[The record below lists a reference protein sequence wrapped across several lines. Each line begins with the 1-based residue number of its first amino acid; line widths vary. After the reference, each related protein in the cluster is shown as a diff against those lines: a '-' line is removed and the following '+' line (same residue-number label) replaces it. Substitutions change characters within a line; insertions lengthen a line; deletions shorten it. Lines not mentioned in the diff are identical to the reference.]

1 VQAAKLQEVLMRV
14 LEVFTVET
22 FQTISLLLIVAG
34 YGALALALLWR
45 PLSQVLLG
53 LAAVAPVR
61 HWRTP
66 PAGPIDREHEPS

>member
-1 VQAAKLQEVLMRV
+1 MQAAKLQEVLMRV

-45 PLSQVLLG
+45 PL
-53 LAAVAPVR
+53 AAPEPGATRVSSR
-61 HWRTP
+61 S
-66 PAGPIDREHEPS
+66 AG